1 MSRNNLYK
9 LGLIVVI
16 SAFCLFLSYPPSE
29 QINLGLDLR
38 GGIHLVLDVV
48 VEEAVAGQVRT
59 DMGRFQERL
68 EDEGVVPSETILDSD
83 VSFSMTFNTELLRDQ
98 AEVNAINYYPS
109 YNVNLSS
116 NPPTLNLSLD
126 PDEQDLAK
134 DAAVRQA
141 LQTIRNRIDQFGVAE
156 PVIQRQGMAGTRI
169 LVQLPGAED
178 PERVKNLLRTSAIL
192 QFRLV
197 QAGPAETREALVAAA
212 GGQLPAGTEI
222 VESIPETVN
231 GVETPT
237 LFYLLDIVPI
247 VEGGELKDARLS
259 QDQFGL
265 PAIGFTLEATSAQK
279 FGEFTS
285 TNIGRLL
292 AIVLDDRVQQAPSI
306 EARIDGDG
314 IISGQFTL
322 AEAEDKSLMLRS
334 GALPASIEYLE
345 DRSVGPSLGRESIR
359 QGVLAAIIGMS
370 LVVAFM
376 LVYYKG
382 AGINAVLAL
391 ALNLIIV
398 MGVMASLQAT
408 LTLPGI
414 AGLILL
420 IGMSVD
426 ANVLIFERIR
436 EELDLGKTVR
446 SSIDAGFSKAFSAIL
461 DANLTTLIAAAFLFQ
476 FGTGPVKGFAVTIT
490 IGIVASMFTAL
501 FVSRVIFAIWTST
514 RRQTLSI

>member
-9 LGLIVVI
+9 LGLIVAI

-48 VEEAVAGQVRT
+48 VEEAVAGQVRN
-59 DMGRFQERL
+59 DMGRFQDRL

-126 PDEQDLAK
+126 PAEQDLAE

-156 PVIQRQGMAGTRI
+156 PVIQRQGVAGTRI

-231 GVETPT
+231 GVEIPT

-247 VEGGELKDARLS
+247 VEGGELKGARLS

-265 PAIGFTLEATSAQK
+265 PAIGFTLEAASAQK

-322 AEAEDKSLMLRS
+322 EEAEDKSLMLRS

-376 LVYYKG
+376 LIYYKG

-391 ALNLIIV
+391 TLNLIIV

>member
-1 MSRNNLYK
+1 M
-9 LGLIVVI
+9 
-16 SAFCLFLSYPPSE
+16 
-29 QINLGLDLR
+29 
-38 GGIHLVLDVV
+38 
-48 VEEAVAGQVRT
+48 
-59 DMGRFQERL
+59 
-68 EDEGVVPSETILDSD
+68 
-83 VSFSMTFNTELLRDQ
+83 
-98 AEVNAINYYPS
+98 
-109 YNVNLSS
+109 
-116 NPPTLNLSLD
+116 
-126 PDEQDLAK
+126 
-134 DAAVRQA
+134 
-141 LQTIRNRIDQFGVAE
+141 
-156 PVIQRQGMAGTRI
+156 
-169 LVQLPGAED
+169 
-178 PERVKNLLRTSAIL
+178 
-192 QFRLV
+192 
-197 QAGPAETREALVAAA
+197 
-212 GGQLPAGTEI
+212 
-222 VESIPETVN
+222 
-231 GVETPT
+231 
-237 LFYLLDIVPI
+237 
-247 VEGGELKDARLS
+247 KDARLS
-259 QDQFGL
+259 QDELGL

-306 EARIDGDG
+306 QARIDGDG

-322 AEAEDKSLMLRS
+322 EEAEDRSLMLRS

-370 LVVAFM
+370 VVIAFM
-376 LVYYKG
+376 LIYYKG
-382 AGINAVLAL
+382 AGINAVVAL

-501 FVSRVIFAIWTST
+501 FVSRLLFAIWTST